1 MKKLILSYS
10 AVLLGICS
18 LAAAQPSAGDT
29 IIVKLKNKNKI
40 IILTDKDN
48 DFESLKKL
56 RFDKIMRRVD
66 SSLSSLD
73 SLFERDIEIRD
84 GHKKEVRIGNQ
95 VRILESEK
103 EMDDDDD
110 AENKMVKIIV
120 KDGDTVR
127 TEIYRNKRKEKPEF
141 HFFNFSDE
149 EEGIFELDL
158 GFNNYLE
165 KGKLP
170 SDNGASYGLQP
181 FNSNIVNLR
190 LMKRMGRNPG
200 KTRFSGSAGLE
211 FSWNNYKFDQ
221 NVIIG
226 KDSASVRF
234 DPFPAGQKKIKSK
247 LTVAWINV
255 PLMLHY
261 HALKSSFHM
270 AIGGFVGYRLGSHN
284 KTKFT
289 EDGVIKK
296 EKEYTNFY
304 LNSLQYGM
312 RFQIGFYD
320 VDFFASYNLNSLF
333 SKGRGPQLT
342 PLSFGVTF

>member
-1 MKKLILSYS
+1 MIMKNLLLIYA
-10 AVLLGICS
+10 AVLSGICS
-18 LAAAQPSAGDT
+18 YATAQQSAGDT

-40 IILTDKDN
+40 IILTDKEK

-56 RFDKIMRRVD
+56 QFDKIMRKVD
-66 SSLSSLD
+66 SSLASLD
-73 SLFERDIEIRD
+73 SLFERDIEIRE
-84 GHKKEVRIGNQ
+84 GRKKEVRIGNL
-95 VRILESEK
+95 VRILESDA
-103 EMDDDDD
+103 DDDG
-110 AENKMVKIIV
+110 ENKMVKIVV

-127 TEIYRNKRKEKPEF
+127 TEIFRNKRKKEPEF
-141 HFFNFSDE
+141 HFFNFFDE
-149 EEGIFELDL
+149 DDGLFELDL

-165 KGKLP
+165 KGNLP
-170 SDNGASYGLQP
+170 SDNGASYGLLP

-190 LMKRMGRNPG
+190 ILKKLGGNRG

-221 NVIIG
+221 DVIIG
-226 KDSASVRF
+226 KDSAGIRF
-234 DPFPAGQKKIKSK
+234 EPFPAGQKKIKSK
-247 LTVAWINV
+247 LAAFWINV

-261 HALKSSFHM
+261 HAMKSSFHM
-270 AIGGFVGYRLGSHN
+270 AFGGFAGYRLGSHS
-284 KTKFT
+284 KVKFS
-289 EDGVIKK
+289 EEGVEKK

-304 LNSLQYGM
+304 LNSLQYGL